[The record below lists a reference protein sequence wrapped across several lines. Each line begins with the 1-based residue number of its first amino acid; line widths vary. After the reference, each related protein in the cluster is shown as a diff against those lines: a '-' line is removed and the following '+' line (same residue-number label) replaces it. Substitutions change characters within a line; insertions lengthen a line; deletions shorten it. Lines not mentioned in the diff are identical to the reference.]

1 MISLEKP
8 ISNKNIYNESIIY
21 DVDLIKY
28 IKQYY
33 DIDNIYDQPFVY
45 DTITIIDDDD

>member
-8 ISNKNIYNESIIY
+8 ISNNNESIIY

-33 DIDNIYDQPFVY
+33 DIDNIYDHPFVY